1 MKMMSEVKY
10 TDENMRKLAGE
21 IVSRLSADELGE
33 IVFTRQLEVFMEDE
47 DVFQACW
54 EHTYKEDELNA

>member
-1 MKMMSEVKY
+1 MSEVKY
-10 TDENMRKLAGE
+10 TDENMRKLAKE

-33 IVFTRQLEVFMEDE
+33 VVFNQQLEVFMKDE